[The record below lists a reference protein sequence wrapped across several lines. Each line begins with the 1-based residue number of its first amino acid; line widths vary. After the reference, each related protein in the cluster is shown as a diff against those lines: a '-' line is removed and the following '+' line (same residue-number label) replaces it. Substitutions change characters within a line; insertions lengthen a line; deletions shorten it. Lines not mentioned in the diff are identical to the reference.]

1 MLYLSKGEQ
10 AALIGL
16 LVLLLTGTGL
26 LCYRQGERAAQRQ
39 KARPRFVEAQGTA
52 VPLQT
57 PAPAARTQAMAPT
70 AAPMAPIE
78 EKAPTVVAPAPP
90 KAAAPA
96 GATTAP
102 KGKKDPGQVSLNR
115 ATQAQLEAL
124 PGIGPV
130 SAQRIIARRA
140 QLVRE
145 NGHGFASLDQLL
157 DVPGIGPKRFAVL
170 RSHLRLD

>member
-39 KARPRFVEAQGTA
+39 EAKPRFVEPHGTT

-57 PAPAARTQAMAPT
+57 APAARTQAMVPT
-70 AAPMAPIE
+70 AAPMAPID
-78 EKAPTVVAPAPP
+78 EKAPP
-90 KAAAPA
+90 KAVVPA
-96 GATTAP
+96 GPVAAP
-102 KGKKDPGQVSLNR
+102 KGKLVPGQVSLNR
-115 ATQAQLEAL
+115 ATLAQLEAL

-145 NGHGFASLDQLL
+145 NGRGFASLDQLL

>member
-39 KARPRFVEAQGTA
+39 EAKPRFVEPHGTT
-52 VPLQT
+52 VPL
-57 PAPAARTQAMAPT
+57 PAAAPAVRTQSMVQT
-70 AAPMAPIE
+70 AAPMAPME
-78 EKAPTVVAPAPP
+78 EAAPPVVAPAPS
-90 KAAAPA
+90 KAVAAASP
-96 GATTAP
+96 TAAV
-102 KGKKDPGQVSLNR
+102 KGKKDAGQVSLNR
-115 ATQAQLEAL
+115 ATSAQLEAL

-130 SAQRIIARRA
+130 SAQRIVAQRA
-140 QLVRE
+140 QLVRQ
-145 NGHGFASLDQLL
+145 NGHGFTSLDQLL

>member
-26 LCYRQGERAAQRQ
+26 LCYRQGERAARRQ
-39 KARPRFVEAQGTA
+39 KARPRFVEVQGTA

-57 PAPAARTQAMAPT
+57 APAARTQAMVPT
-70 AAPMAPIE
+70 AAPMAPTE
-78 EKAPTVVAPAPP
+78 EKAPPVVAPPP
-90 KAAAPA
+90 KALAPA
-96 GATTAP
+96 GAAAAP
-102 KGKKDPGQVSLNR
+102 KGKRDPGQVSLNR

-140 QLVRE
+140 QLARG
-145 NGHGFASLDQLL
+145 NGRGFTSLDQLL
-157 DVPGIGPKRFAVL
+157 DVPGIGPKRFTVL

>member
-26 LCYRQGERAAQRQ
+26 LCYRQGERAARRQ
-39 KARPRFVEAQGTA
+39 EAKPRFVEAQGTT
-52 VPLQT
+52 VPLQA
-57 PAPAARTQAMAPT
+57 APAARTQAMVPT
-70 AAPMAPIE
+70 AAPMTPAEGKATPEAAPASPP
-78 EKAPTVVAPAPP
+78 KAVAPAG
-90 KAAAPA
+90 PA
-96 GATTAP
+96 SAP

-115 ATQAQLEAL
+115 ATLAQLEAL

-130 SAQRIIARRA
+130 SAQRIIARRS